1 MNGAVPSFDLFAP
14 GAAAVAVLVA
24 MRITGLMLVAP
35 VFSAKTMPVTMRTA
49 LIVLFTILVQ
59 PFALASVH
67 TAPAVTP
74 ATALGETVIGFAIGM
89 GAALLVGA
97 AEAAG
102 DLIAIQ
108 IGLSGATLLDPLN
121 NASSPVL
128 ANFFSLFTVTVMLA
142 LNVHVGM
149 LQAVGTSLHAIPVG
163 SAINLERGAGAL
175 ISLAGTLFVTGL
187 RFAAPV
193 VATVMIGNA
202 ALAVLSRAAPQL
214 NVLSV
219 AFPLQI
225 GLGLFAL
232 GAAIPF
238 MASYVGEWPV
248 RYDNQLTALFGAF
261 AAGGR

>member
-1 MNGAVPSFDLFAP
+1 MNGSVPSFDLFAP

-24 MRITGLMLVAP
+24 MRMTGLMLVAP
-35 VFSAKTMPVTMRTA
+35 VFSAKTMPVMMRTA
-49 LIVLFTILVQ
+49 LIVVFTILVQ
-59 PFALASVH
+59 PFALANAH
-67 TAPAVTP
+67 TLPAVTP
-74 ATALGETVIGFAIGM
+74 MTALGETMIGFAIGL

-102 DLIAIQ
+102 DLISTQ
-108 IGLSGATLLDPLN
+108 IGLSAATLLDPMN
-121 NASSPVL
+121 NTTSPVL
-128 ANFFSLFTVTVMLA
+128 ANFLSLFTVTVMLA

-149 LQAVGTSLHAIPVG
+149 LQAIGTSLHAIPVG
-163 SAINLERGAGAL
+163 SALDLERGAGAM
-175 ISLAGTLFVTGL
+175 ISLAGTLFTTGL

-202 ALAVLSRAAPQL
+202 ALAVLTRAAPQL
-214 NVLSV
+214 NMLSV

-232 GAAIPF
+232 GAAVPF
-238 MASYVGEWPV
+238 IASYLGDWPV
-248 RYDNQLTALFGAF
+248 HYDHQLTELLGAF